1 MGLLSPSMKSGGS
14 QAMDEASSGSCP
26 AMADIMIA
34 QSWADLAN
42 GPKESSDHD
51 NGAQFDFVT
60 SPCVG
65 LCPMTP
71 HKDAGIRID
80 PPVSEPMAMET

>member
-1 MGLLSPSMKSGGS
+1 
-14 QAMDEASSGSCP
+14 
-26 AMADIMIA
+26 MADIMSA
-34 QSWADLAN
+34 QSRADLAN
-42 GPKESSDHD
+42 GPNESSDQD

-65 LCPMTP
+65 LCPTTP
-71 HKDAGIRID
+71 HNDAGIRME

>member
-1 MGLLSPSMKSGGS
+1 
-14 QAMDEASSGSCP
+14 
-26 AMADIMIA
+26 MADIMSA
-34 QSWADLAN
+34 QAWADLAN

-51 NGAQFDFVT
+51 NGAQSDFVT

-80 PPVSEPMAMET
+80 PPVSEPMAMETCPVATLLPEPPLEPPVIRSVSQGFF